1 MKFDSA
7 RVAAE
12 AGKGTGKQRNSKKDS
27 EIKLSGEKPNRIK
40 SNTKVHSGKKGDEI
54 IIQD

>member
-12 AGKGTGKQRNSKKDS
+12 AGKGIGKQRTSKKDS